1 MSAAEGSCIKCKYRP
16 PSSQFGLQT
25 RTTKPCSS
33 FVAIDSDSVHRI
45 HSGQVVLGLDGALK
59 ELVEN
64 SIDAGAT
71 VIGEFSLARPVG
83 PETDMQYVPE
93 VKIKD
98 NGLDAI
104 EVVDNG
110 AGINEAD
117 WQSAALKHHTS
128 KISSFADLSNVDT
141 FGFRGEALSA
151 LCALSQSVTICT
163 STQETQPL
171 GRILKFGRDGTL
183 VDSNGKIAR
192 QRGTTVTVEKLFSPL
207 PVRRKEFERN
217 AKRDFAKAL
226 GLLTA
231 YALVPSC
238 HPRID
243 DQQQGS
249 AAVSRGIRLT
259 VDSINKTGKKTNHL
273 RSDGKGSLRS
283 AVSAVWGVAALESL
297 IDVDISLE
305 VEIDK
310 AMAKRE
316 GLEVKSQTV
325 RVTGLISASLFGS
338 GRASSDRQYYY
349 INGRP
354 FVATKIARA
363 VNELYKSY
371 NTNQFPFVVLDLQIP
386 SDAVDVNVSPDKRE
400 IFVHSENNLI
410 EALKNG
416 LEQIYE
422 PSRSTY
428 LEQNI
433 PTPPRHS
440 IAAKGT
446 KPQPLFLADDEN
458 EEPGRN
464 VTAGQSVESIANTS
478 SHSQRNAQN
487 PSTNAPPT
495 RSRNRSPSSTAA
507 ASHSLAPRPSTLNEL
522 DRPIGILQGHPR
534 RSLPATYFSP
544 TPKATLE
551 YDEGE
556 DDNEGFSQ
564 DEEVRLILDDSR
576 SAPSATFN
584 QPVRRLLQTT
594 LNCVI
599 TRGNAVDSSM
609 PSDAP
614 LPNNVSARA
623 KLRGQIAGF
632 ASQGAVIELDELDS
646 DSDSDRVV
654 ENGIRHVDK
663 EPVATSHSVLR
674 DDADEALIGD
684 GTEVQSTSSTPDE
697 SHQTPLSSKPIDPED
712 IVMGTQD
719 STLVDDTAAH
729 IINNNQYI
737 LREQDEDISYLA
749 DVEPGHAE
757 SSNAGTFRSEILKAS
772 LQGEITIR
780 CDIDRIRARARKRRI
795 FSEAEAVKKKRK
807 LDESD
812 MLPDAGITNADTAQ
826 VDRVLSR
833 VIGKENFNEMVILG
847 QFNLAFIIARRSK
860 PAGEG
865 RSIDDIF
872 IIDQHASDEKYNF
885 ETLQATTR
893 IRSQTLIQPKP
904 LQLSPADEITAMEN
918 LDILAKNGFGVSVDE
933 DAPYGKGERIRL
945 TSMPV
950 SQETVFDVKD
960 LEELIFLLQDQ
971 YIGSMVRSKKARAMF
986 AMRACRKSVMFGKA
1000 LSRSQMQ
1007 QVGLLFSDRVEIL
1020 TIGLQIVRHMG
1031 TIDQPWNCPHGR
1043 PTMRHLMNLAT
1054 WNDDDT
1060 KDTSKKIDWSSV
1072 DLSDE

>member
-1 MSAAEGSCIKCKYRP
+1 MSATEGSRIKCKYT
-16 PSSQFGLQT
+16 PSSVQ
-25 RTTKPCSS
+25 S
-33 FVAIDSDSVHRI
+33 AIDSDSVHRI

-71 VIGEFSLARPVG
+71 VI
-83 PETDMQYVPE
+83 E

-98 NGLDAI
+98 NGLESI

-110 AGINEAD
+110 AGISEAD

-128 KISSFADLSNVDT
+128 KISSFDDLSHVDT

-151 LCALSQSVTICT
+151 LCALSQSVSICT
-163 STQETQPL
+163 STQATQPL

-238 HPRID
+238 HPRIE
-243 DQQQGS
+243 DQQRG

-259 VDSINKTGKKTNHL
+259 VDSINKTGKRTNHL
-273 RSDGKGSLRS
+273 KSDGKGSLRS

-316 GLEVKSQTV
+316 GLEFKSQTV
-325 RVTGLISASLFGS
+325 RVTGLISASAFGK
-338 GRASSDRQYYY
+338 GRTSSDRQYYY

-416 LEQIYE
+416 LEQLYE

-428 LEQNI
+428 LEQNVQ
-433 PTPPRHS
+433 TPPRPS
-440 IAAKGT
+440 VSVKKT
-446 KPQPLFLADDEN
+446 QPLFLADNEN
-458 EEPGRN
+458 EEPAQGDSAQAID
-464 VTAGQSVESIANTS
+464 VTRSIERVAS
-478 SHSQRNAQN
+478 APSQPHRNAPN
-487 PSTNAPPT
+487 PSSNALPT
-495 RSRNRSPSSTAA
+495 RSRNRSPPSLSV
-507 ASHSLAPRPSTLNEL
+507 ASHSLAPRPAAL
-522 DRPIGILQGHPR
+522 DGSNRPNGILQGHPS

-544 TPKATLE
+544 TSKETLE
-551 YDEGE
+551 YNEGE
-556 DDNEGFSQ
+556 DDGDGFSQ
-564 DEEVRLILDDSR
+564 DEEVRLILEDSR
-576 SAPSATFN
+576 LVQSATSN
-584 QPVRRLLQTT
+584 QSTRRLLQTT
-594 LNCVI
+594 LNNAI
-599 TRGNAVDSSM
+599 TRGGAVDSST
-609 PSDAP
+609 SGADAS
-614 LPNNVSARA
+614 PNNTSARA
-623 KLRGQIAGF
+623 RLRGQIASF
-632 ASQGAVIELDELDS
+632 ASQGAVVELDELDS
-646 DSDSDRVV
+646 DSDTDQDLVL
-654 ENGIRHVDK
+654 ENDGA
-663 EPVATSHSVLR
+663 EPEPAATSYSIPRDAAHSAPIAEDIEMQSGSPVLVQPR
-674 DDADEALIGD
+674 HASPPPEFPAD
-684 GTEVQSTSSTPDE
+684 PDN
-697 SHQTPLSSKPIDPED
+697 
-712 IVMGTQD
+712 IVMGTQE
-719 STLVDDTAAH
+719 STLIDDTAPH

-737 LREQDEDISYLA
+737 LREKDEDISYLA
-749 DVEPGHAE
+749 DSEPAHAE
-757 SSNAGTFRSEILKAS
+757 SSNAGSFRNEILKAS
-772 LQGEITIR
+772 PQGEITMR
-780 CDIDRIRARARKRRI
+780 CDINRIRARARKRRMLA
-795 FSEAEAVKKKRK
+795 EAEAVNKKRR
-807 LDESD
+807 LDEND
-812 MLPDAGITNADTAQ
+812 MLPDAGIANADTAQ

-833 VIGKENFNEMVILG
+833 VIGKEDFGEMVILG
-847 QFNLAFIIARRSK
+847 QFNMAFIIARRSK
-860 PAGEG
+860 PATEG
-865 RSIDDIF
+865 REIDDIF

-893 IRSQTLIQPKP
+893 IRSQSLIQPKR
-904 LQLSPADEITAMEN
+904 LQLSSADEIIAMEN

-933 DAPYGKGERIRL
+933 DAPYGKGQRIRL

-960 LEELIFLLQDQ
+960 LEELIFLLQDH

-1000 LSRSQMQ
+1000 LSRLQMQ
-1007 QVGLLFSDRVEIL
+1007 
-1020 TIGLQIVRHMG
+1020 QIVRHMG
-1031 TIDQPWNCPHGR
+1031 EIDQPWNCPHGR
-1043 PTMRHLMNLAT
+1043 PTMRHLMNLTT
-1054 WNDDDT
+1054 WNDNDT
-1060 KDTSKKIDWSSV
+1060 KDTSKEIDWSSI
-1072 DLSDE
+1072 DLDE